1 MAPAAPPALAP
12 TKAKPAHWNIERAI
26 RKNILALAPYRCAR
40 DDYDQGILLDANENA
55 LGHALPAQN
64 GTAVDSP
71 SLSLSLPLASSDPPS
86 SLPLPPSLARTASF
100 DDLDLHRYPSPT
112 HYDLKQRLRELRG
125 LPSEHNLF
133 LGVGSDEVIDLLFRI
148 ACVPGKDRALVCP
161 PTYGM
166 YSVCAQVNDVDI
178 VKVDLDVEGGAFRP
192 KVDEVRPRLALSLS
206 LPSSTDILYL
216 APQINRTLSAAA
228 KSANPIKLIY
238 LCSPGNPTGTLIPLD
253 DVRAILANPDYE
265 GLVVVDEAYIDFAD
279 KSKSAVELLVNEG
292 WSNLVIMQTLSKGFG
307 LAAIR
312 SVPLSLFLLPSR
324 TRN

>member
-112 HYDLKQRLRELRG
+112 HYDVKQRLCELRG
-125 LPSEHNLF
+125 VPSPHNFF
-133 LGVGSDEVIDLLFRI
+133 LGVGSDEVIDLVMRV
-148 ACVPGKDRALVCP
+148 ACAPGKDKILICP

-166 YSVCAQVNDVDI
+166 YKVTAQVNDVEVVEVPLITEDGRFELDLA
-178 VKVDLDVEGGAFRP
+178 KVRPSFPSEGGNPAATGAARAP
-192 KVDEVRPRLALSLS
+192 PPGPLPR
-206 LPSSTDILYL
+206 
-216 APQINRTLSAAA
+216 
-228 KSANPIKLIY
+228 
-238 LCSPGNPTGTLIPLD
+238 GPLD
-253 DVRAILANPDYE
+253 
-265 GLVVVDEAYIDFAD
+265 
-279 KSKSAVELLVNEG
+279 S
-292 WSNLVIMQTLSKGFG
+292 TL
-307 LAAIR
+307 
-312 SVPLSLFLLPSR
+312 LLPS
-324 TRN
+324 TG